1 MYRKESTKGTME
13 TFIDKLLAGRNQR
26 SDAELVWELG
36 QALDDKRDRGEILS
50 AAEILAWQACSVC
63 RCDGIGDLVGSRD
76 ADIAA
81 TAAFASQRGL
91 PETARVLADAA
102 RGVPVP
108 GPVSVSATV
117 SGKTIDVPLEPGTWG
132 ATDLTLS
139 LNGEDLDAAII
150 DLLAEQRDRFDL
162 TAPVGV
168 QAREN
173 MAQRVADLAAGGSA
187 AALLQRF
194 GEHGKARLRARVS
207 EYDCEGSDA
216 DWLELPVTHQLGD
229 PPDAAR
235 IAELRA
241 RHGDAAA
248 DLLDVYAAHDGAALF
263 VAGEEAGFYLVP
275 LAQWPEHIECV
286 MDWAREVTWG
296 QEPEELPDYLESAI
310 PFGYT
315 PGDSERWILVTR
327 GAHAG
332 AVMLSDTDV
341 IDDQQRY
348 ASIAEFLAAL
358 LLDTENVLGN
368 GGYVSYSDG
377 ASDKMYY
384 PMQYLY

>member
-1 MYRKESTKGTME
+1 ME
-13 TFIDKLLAGRNQR
+13 TFIDNLLAGRNRR

-36 QALDDKRDRGEILS
+36 QALDDKRDRGETLS
-50 AAEILAWQACSVC
+50 ETETLAWQACSVC
-63 RCDGIGDLVGSRD
+63 RCDGIGNLVGSRD

-81 TAAFASQRGL
+81 TAAFARQRGL
-91 PETARVLADAA
+91 PETARILADAA

-117 SGKTIDVPLEPGTWG
+117 LGKTIDVPLEPGTWG

-150 DLLAEQRDRFDL
+150 DLLAEQRDQFDL

-173 MAQRVADLAAGGSA
+173 MAQRVADLAASGSA
-187 AALLQRF
+187 VGLLQRF
-194 GEHGKARLRARVS
+194 GDHGKARLRARVS
-207 EYDCEGSDA
+207 EYDSEGGDA
-216 DWLELPVTHQLGD
+216 DWLEVPVTHQLGD
-229 PPDAAR
+229 AADAAR
-235 IAELRA
+235 IAQLRGQY
-241 RHGDAAA
+241 GDVAA

-263 VAGEEAGFYLVP
+263 VVGGMDEERAGFYLVP
-275 LAQWPEHIECV
+275 VAQWPEHTERV
-286 MDWAREVTWG
+286 MSWAREVTWN
-296 QEPEELPDYLESAI
+296 QDPEELPDYLESAI

-341 IDDQQRY
+341 IDDQPRY

-358 LLDTENVLGN
+358 HLDPENVLGN

>member
-1 MYRKESTKGTME
+1 MQ
-13 TFIDKLLAGRNQR
+13 TFIDNLLAGRNRR

-36 QALDDKRDRGEILS
+36 QALDDKRDRGEALT
-50 AAEILAWQACSVC
+50 AAETLAWQACSVC
-63 RCDGIGDLVGSRD
+63 RCDGIGNLVGSRD

-81 TAAFASQRGL
+81 TAAFARERGL
-91 PETARVLADAA
+91 PETARILADAA
-102 RGVPVP
+102 HGVPVA

-150 DLLAEQRDRFDL
+150 DLLAEQRDQFDL
-162 TAPVGV
+162 AAPVGV

-173 MAQRVADLAAGGSA
+173 MAQRVADLAASESA

-207 EYDCEGSDA
+207 EYDGEGSDS
-216 DWLELPVTHQLGD
+216 DWLEVPVTHQLGD
-229 PPDAAR
+229 AADAAR
-235 IAELRA
+235 IAQLHA
-241 RHGDAAA
+241 RYGEVAA
-248 DLLDVYAAHDGAALF
+248 DLIDIYAAHDGAALF
-263 VAGEEAGFYLVP
+263 IAGEEAGFYLVP
-275 LAQWPEHIECV
+275 IAQWPEHQECV
-286 MDWAREVTWG
+286 MGWAREVTWN
-296 QEPEELPDYLESAI
+296 QDPEEMPDYLESAI

-332 AVMLSDTDV
+332 AVMLSDSDV

-348 ASIAEFLAAL
+348 ASIAEFFAAL
-358 LLDTENVLGN
+358 HLDPENVLGN
-368 GGYVSYSDG
+368 GGFVFYGDG